1 MSKKY
6 EQTMSRSLTA
16 GLSHSESRVPLWFWF
31 WFMASAVLIYSHF
44 VTDSWTRLT
53 AVLLFIPCA
62 TLFVGL
68 SGMIIGRG
76 GLLLA
81 SLASLTCIFSILF
94 H

>member
-1 MSKKY
+1 MTKKY
-6 EQTMSRSLTA
+6 EQTMSYRSVIA
-16 GLSHSESRVPLWFWF
+16 GLSHSESRVSLWFC
-31 WFMASAVLIYSHF
+31 FMASAVLIYSHL

-62 TLFVGL
+62 TLFTGL
-68 SGMIIGRG
+68 SGMIAGRG

-81 SLASLTCIFSILF
+81 SLASLTCIFAILF